1 MVADSRQVI
10 PDWSSAKTC
19 PGKVIFRAEKRN
31 PAYVEPSATKGIIS
45 YTERLM
51 ERIRNFC
58 IIAHVDHGKST
69 LADRMLQMTHTIA
82 DRDMTAQV
90 LDTMDLEREKGVT
103 IKASAVRMIYNAKD
117 GQDYE
122 FNLIDTP
129 GHVDFNYEVSRALYA
144 CEGAVLVVDAT
155 QGIEAQTL
163 ANLYLALD
171 ANLVIIPVINKI
183 DLQSADVEGVKRDL
197 KILLGVEDEEIIPI
211 SAKTGFGVEEVLE
224 AIVAKIP
231 APIRSEDKP
240 LRALIFDS
248 HYDAYKGVIAYVRVF
263 DGSLTANDKV
273 VMMATGTKIV
283 PVEIGIFSPNLL
295 PIDKLSAGDVGYIA
309 TGLKTVSECRVGDT
323 ITNAAKPAD
332 APLPGYRKAK
342 PMVFAGVYPVEGED
356 FPDLKEALEKLQL
369 NDASL
374 TFEPESSEALNFGF
388 RCGFLGLFHMEIIQ
402 ERIEREYDLDV
413 VFTAPSVE
421 YKVDLT
427 DGSTI
432 MIDSP
437 ADLPD
442 EGRIKEIYEPWMSLQ
457 IFSPTEYYGVIM
469 EMVRKRRGIYINQEY
484 PAANRVQLNFEIP
497 LSEIIVDFFDLLKS
511 NTHGYA
517 SMDYQFLEYRAG
529 DLVKLQIL
537 LNEEPVDALTAI
549 VHSQDAYHKGQA
561 LVSKLKEI
569 IPQQLF
575 TIPIQ
580 AYAEGRVISRANVK
594 ALRKDVL
601 AKCYGGDITRKK
613 KLLEKQKRGKKRMK
627 MVGSVE
633 IPQEAFM
640 AILRLEN

>member
-1 MVADSRQVI
+1 
-10 PDWSSAKTC
+10 
-19 PGKVIFRAEKRN
+19 
-31 PAYVEPSATKGIIS
+31 
-45 YTERLM
+45 M
-51 ERIRNFC
+51 ENIRNFC

-69 LADRMLQMTHTIA
+69 LADRMLQLTGTISA
-82 DRDMTAQV
+82 RDMTEQV
-90 LDTMDLEREKGVT
+90 LDNMELEREKGVT
-103 IKASAVRMIYNAKD
+103 IKASAVRMVYHARD

-183 DLQSADVEGVKRDL
+183 DLPSAQVDAVKKDL
-197 KILLGVEDEEIIPI
+197 VNLLGVAEEEIIPI
-211 SAKTGFGVEEVLE
+211 SAKTGQNVDLVLE
-224 AIVAKIP
+224 AIAQKVPQPSLNI
-231 APIRSEDKP
+231 DQP

-248 HYDAYKGVIAYVRVF
+248 HYDPYKGVIAYVRVF
-263 DGSLTANDKV
+263 DGKLELNDRIM
-273 VMMATGTKIV
+273 MMANGIRTQPI
-283 PVEIGIFSPNLL
+283 EIGVFSPDLR
-295 PIDKLSAGDVGYIA
+295 PIDKLEAGDVGYIA

-323 ITNAAKPAD
+323 ITNAVKPA
-332 APLPGYRKAK
+332 AEALPGYRKAK
-342 PMVFAGVYPVEGED
+342 PMVFAGVYPTEGED
-356 FPDLKEALEKLQL
+356 YPNLKDALEKLQL

-374 TFEPESSEALNFGF
+374 SFEPESSEALNFGF

-402 ERIEREYDLDV
+402 ERLEREYNLDV

-421 YKVDLT
+421 YQVLLT
-427 DGSTI
+427 NGDVI
-432 MIDSP
+432 IIDSP

-442 EGRIKEIYEPWMSLQ
+442 ESRIVEIREPWLTLN
-457 IFSPTEYYGVIM
+457 IFTPSEYYGVVM
-469 EMVRKRRGIYINQEY
+469 DLVKRKRGIYISEEY
-484 PAANRVQLNFEIP
+484 PSANRVQLNFEIP

-511 NTHGYA
+511 GTRGYA

-529 DLVKLQIL
+529 DLVKLEIL
-537 LNEEPVDALTAI
+537 INGDKVDALTAI
-549 VHSQDAYHKGQA
+549 VHKNDAYHKGQA
-561 LVSKLKEI
+561 LVSKLKEL

-580 AYAEGRVISRANVK
+580 AYSQGKVISRANVK

-613 KLLEKQKRGKKRMK
+613 KLLEKQKKGKKRMK

-640 AILRLEN
+640 AMLRLED